1 MIIFQE
7 TGTRKESRI
16 LKYNCSLTS
25 ELDTTVML
33 ALLQGGVVFSNCNI
47 DVHNIRKDT
56 IKYVPTRLRSRY
68 RSISLVGTLSEYCAW
83 TLKYIDVN
91 GELHCSPRSLHLQQS
106 PVPELGAGGAVFRA
120 LGSPGSLT
128 SSVFSKK
135 CTWANSQINTLSFLF
150 FSPSSHLQY
159 NKLQHFKVNTKNID
173 FRIWNTKQAGA
184 RHKKE
189 NKCFLF
195 NLNFLNKTQMSGYKG
210 LDKINEPL

>member
-1 MIIFQE
+1 M
-7 TGTRKESRI
+7 GTADQWEHGTATLQPITRI
-16 LKYNCSLTS
+16 CCP
-25 ELDTTVML
+25 
-33 ALLQGGVVFSNCNI
+33 GVV
-47 DVHNIRKDT
+47 VLV
-56 IKYVPTRLRSRY
+56 YLMSR
-68 RSISLVGTLSEYCAW
+68 RGRTCEISSWNLLPIIPW
-83 TLKYIDVN
+83 
-91 GELHCSPRSLHLQQS
+91 LHCSPRSLHLQQS